1 MSRDIQVHLNGALD
15 GLAGRS
21 DKDQQKWS
29 QWLHLKHLLKATS
42 SVARPRPAKD
52 RNNLNVLQQ

>member
-21 DKDQQKWS
+21 DKDQKNGVS
-29 QWLHLKHLLKATS
+29 GTI
-42 SVARPRPAKD
+42 
-52 RNNLNVLQQ
+52 